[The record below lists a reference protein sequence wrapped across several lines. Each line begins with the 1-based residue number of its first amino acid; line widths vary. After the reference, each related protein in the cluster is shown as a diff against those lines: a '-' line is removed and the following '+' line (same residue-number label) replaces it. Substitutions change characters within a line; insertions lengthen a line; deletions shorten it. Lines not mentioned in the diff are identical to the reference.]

1 MMAASLE
8 DTLISVWRQPMVDDA
23 RTVTLESE
31 TYLVRRTSRAKLREV
46 DFRFQAEMLR
56 GLEQNPSTNS
66 RWAQL
71 AREGKKVMQF
81 LSGGHYIAVVV
92 DGKVQFYG
100 RRGRELD
107 DD

>member
-1 MMAASLE
+1 
-8 DTLISVWRQPMVDDA
+8 
-23 RTVTLESE
+23 
-31 TYLVRRTSRAKLREV
+31 
-46 DFRFQAEMLR
+46 
-56 GLEQNPSTNS
+56 
-66 RWAQL
+66 
-71 AREGKKVMQF
+71 MQF